1 MKIDQGVKLRPVERD
16 DLAFLRDL
24 ANDPTVR
31 ANVVGWDWP
40 LSLAG
45 QLRWFESGGEDSRTH
60 RFIVEDSDGRPVG
73 LTGLWNIDWHNRTAL
88 SALKLGGVDEA
99 RGRGIGT
106 QAIHAIMD
114 FAFNDV
120 GLNRLHSTILESNA
134 ASLAAYVRKSG
145 WTEEGRLREHVWRNG
160 VFVDLIQVGILRSEY
175 IGRAQT
181 TDCK

>member
-1 MKIDQGVKLRPVERD
+1 MTNELDVRLRPVERD
-16 DLAFLRDL
+16 DLVFLRDL
-24 ANDPTVR
+24 ANDPAVR

-45 QLRWFESGGEDSRTH
+45 QIRWFESGGDDSRTR
-60 RFIVEDSDGRPVG
+60 RFIVEGDGVPLG
-73 LTGLWNIDWHNRTAL
+73 LTGLWDIDWRNRTAL
-88 SALKLGGVDEA
+88 SALKLGGVSGV
-99 RGRGIGT
+99 RGRGVGT
-106 QAIHAIMD
+106 QAINAIMD

-160 VFVDLIQVGILRSEY
+160 GFADLIQVGILRSEY
-175 IGRAQT
+175 AALVAERERE
-181 TDCK
+181 